1 VHAIA
6 TPLISKLLLGRTA
19 STLSRG
25 KIATMHWAALDFL
38 HYCGAVPAKSRVFV
52 AGNFT
57 DVVNEG
63 KEIL

>member
-1 VHAIA
+1 M
-6 TPLISKLLLGRTA
+6 
-19 STLSRG
+19 
-25 KIATMHWAALDFL
+25 ATMRWAALDFL
-38 HYCGAVPAKSRVFV
+38 HYYGAVPAKSRVFV